1 MSGSSPPPDNSL
13 QVEQMR
19 QNAAKE
25 ERERVAQEQAKK
37 KADLASLRGTVRSG
51 AGGDVRNYFSSMGI
65 DPDRYSGSIDSQL
78 NSILSGISPEDENPG
93 SAFQGAGQT
102 IYDTLQTGERT
113 KYGNQLNE
121 IFAPEW
127 EMRRV
132 GMTTDDPYLAGIEG
146 EQYSD
151 ADKIIKNMLDRG
163 VLTTGGYASAQKDL
177 EGQRA
182 GVRSR
187 LNEIGTGL
195 LTKEQ
200 QDLRDISNR
209 ARQSASTMQLG
220 SSFDPTSTTSS
231 RRWAI
236 RLGLKSPDNSLIL
249 LDLQQSAALVRDSAI
264 RHSIRVRLVGTPRTR
279 LLRMTMTPRMQTLFS
294 SVCVR
299 HTENRRLEW
308 K

>member
-13 QVEQMR
+13 AVEQSR
-19 QNAAKE
+19 QAAAKE
-25 ERERVAQEQAKK
+25 ERERVAAEQAQK
-37 KADLASLRGTVRSG
+37 KADLGALRGTVRSG

-65 DPDRYSGSIDSQL
+65 DPDRYGGSIDSQL

-93 SAFQGAGQT
+93 AAFQGAGQT

-132 GMTTDDPYLAGIEG
+132 GMTLDDPYLAGVEG
-146 EQYSD
+146 EQYSE

-163 VLTTGGYASAQKDL
+163 VLTSGGYASAQGDL
-177 EGQRA
+177 EKQRA

-209 ARQSASTMQLG
+209 AKQSASTMQLG
-220 SSFDPTSTTSS
+220 SSFDPYAYQGEADQDFNDFISTLGDQIRSQVPGQLFNTAGLA
-231 RRWAI
+231 AI
-236 RLGLKSPDNSLIL
+236 GSAGQGLGNTGFSPGAATGAKDDTTPDDDDDTKNANSI
-249 LDLQQSAALVRDSAI
+249 
-264 RHSIRVRLVGTPRTR
+264 
-279 LLRMTMTPRMQTLFS
+279 F
-294 SVCVR
+294 
-299 HTENRRLEW
+299 
-308 K
+308 

>member
-13 QVEQMR
+13 AVEQSR
-19 QNAAKE
+19 QAAAKE
-25 ERERVAQEQAKK
+25 ERERVAAEAAQK
-37 KADLASLRGTVRSG
+37 KADLANLRGTTRTG
-51 AGGDVRNYFSSMGI
+51 AGGQVRNYFSQMGI
-65 DPDRYSGSIDSQL
+65 DPERYGGSIDAQL
-78 NSILSGISPEDENPG
+78 NNILSGISPEDENPG
-93 SAFQGAGQT
+93 AAFTNAGQT

-132 GMTTDDPYLAGIEG
+132 GMTLDDPYLAGVEG

-163 VLTTGGYASAQKDL
+163 VLTSGGYSSAQKDL

-182 GVRSR
+182 GVRAR

-220 SSFDPTSTTSS
+220 SSFDPYSYQGEADADFNDFIST
-231 RRWAI
+231 
-236 RLGLKSPDNSLIL
+236 LGD
-249 LDLQQSAALVRDSAI
+249 
-264 RHSIRVRLVGTPRTR
+264 SIRAQVPGQLFNTAGLAAIGGAGQGLGNTAFNPGAAGGNTED
-279 LLRMTMTPRMQTLFS
+279 QTIDDEDDTKNPNSIF
-294 SVCVR
+294 
-299 HTENRRLEW
+299 
-308 K
+308 

>member
-220 SSFDPTSTTSS
+220 SSFDPYSYQGEADADFNDFIST
-231 RRWAI
+231 
-236 RLGLKSPDNSLIL
+236 LGD
-249 LDLQQSAALVRDSAI
+249 
-264 RHSIRVRLVGTPRTR
+264 SIRAQVPGQLFNTAGLAAIGGAGQGLGKTAFNPGAAGGNTEDTTPEDDDDTKNANSI
-279 LLRMTMTPRMQTLFS
+279 F
-294 SVCVR
+294 
-299 HTENRRLEW
+299 
-308 K
+308 

>member
-1 MSGSSPPPDNSL
+1 
-13 QVEQMR
+13 MR

-200 QDLRDISNR
+200 QDLRDISQHLLCSWEVHSIR
-209 ARQSASTMQLG
+209 IPIRERRMR
-220 SSFDPTSTTSS
+220 TSTTSS